1 MVTHSY
7 KRSDRISKL
16 LHIEISKIIQKLKDP
31 RLEFVTVTDLELT
44 NDLSEAKVFFSVVG
58 SEQKTSDI
66 VDILNKASGF
76 IKHQLYEK
84 VCLREIPKLRFIY
97 DDTSERAV
105 RIFSI
110 LDKLAQEKKNEKS
123 KKRKTTDR

>member
-123 KKRKTTDR
+123 KKEKI